1 MSDYEL
7 PAAGTVLT
15 CIELRGCRVD
25 SLTEGVTYPVIL
37 SGAGMMNPRM
47 FTRTPVFVWLRT
59 CLPSQGMTVRQFYW
73 KVWTVTLRCSPH
85 RNCLCIRNEKRCLW
99 NCLKKSGMNYQ
110 HN

>member
-37 SGAGMMNPRM
+37 SGAGDDESPNVHPYTRLRM
-47 FTRTPVFVWLRT
+47 APNLFTITGDDGAAVLLESLDSNIALF
-59 CLPSQGMTVRQFYW
+59 SA
-73 KVWTVTLRCSPH
+73 S
-85 RNCLCIRNEKRCLW
+85 
-99 NCLKKSGMNYQ
+99 
-110 HN
+110 